1 MAQLAL
7 LERHALAETLRSA
20 DPNGPTLS
28 GDWTVAQLTA
38 HLVLRERSIVE
49 LLGRVPSRRLRRIAQ
64 REIDDLVTREPY
76 QRLVDAVDAGPS
88 WRDVRWPVP
97 TSAVWSLPPVRERAN
112 LLEYLVHHEDVRR
125 AGAEWEPRDLPP
137 VLHDAVWRRLPTSTR
152 LTMRTV
158 PVRVA
163 LVWPE
168 HGEVRAGRGRGAA
181 VRVIGDPIEL
191 CLFAFGR
198 RAVALVELDGPP
210 DEVARLRDARI
221 GL

>member
-1 MAQLAL
+1 MVQFAL
-7 LERHALAETLRSA
+7 FERHALAETLRCA
-20 DPNGPTLS
+20 DPHAPTLS
-28 GDWTVAQLTA
+28 GNWTVAQLTA

-49 LLGRVPSRRLRRIAQ
+49 LLGRLPSRRLHRVAQ
-64 REIDDLVTREPY
+64 REIDDLVAREPY

-97 TSAVWSLPPVRERAN
+97 TSFVWSLPAVRERAN

-125 AGAEWEPRDLPP
+125 AAAGWAPRSLP
-137 VLHDAVWRRLPTSTR
+137 DEMQREVWQRLPWSTR

-158 PVRVA
+158 PLRIA

-168 HGEVRAGRGRGAA
+168 HGEVRAGRGATVA
-181 VRVIGDPIEL
+181 VRVTGDPVEL
-191 CLFAFGR
+191 TLFAFGR
-198 RAVALVELDGPP
+198 R
-210 DEVARLRDARI
+210 EVARVDCTGAPADVARVLGSAM